1 MFNKLNTKQSN
12 VDKLR
17 KSGLFPEEYLE
28 KYSQEERELSE
39 LTAQIEKENK
49 KNDKVMGSLVNS
61 LRKKG
66 FTTLQIINTLQSGFT
81 KDYFSQKSSL

>member
-1 MFNKLNTKQSN
+1 MFKKLSTKQSN

-17 KSGLFPEEYLE
+17 KSCLFPEEYLE
-28 KYSQEERELSE
+28 KYSEEERELSE

-49 KNDKVMGSLVNS
+49 KNDKVIGSLVNS
-61 LRKKG
+61 LRNKG

-81 KDYFSQKSSL
+81 KDYFNSL